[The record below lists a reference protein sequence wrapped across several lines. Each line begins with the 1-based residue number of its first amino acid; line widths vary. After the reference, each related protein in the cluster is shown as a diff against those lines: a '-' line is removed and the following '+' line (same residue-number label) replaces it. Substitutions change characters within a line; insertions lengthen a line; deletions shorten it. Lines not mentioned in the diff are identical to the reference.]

1 MNKYYENHLDRLPLE
16 LIYYIEDIIESDKKY
31 RKKRLDEF
39 CKQHTFL
46 TK

>member
-1 MNKYYENHLDRLPLE
+1 MKYFTNHLDRLPLE

-31 RKKRLDEF
+31 RKSRLEEF
-39 CKQHTFL
+39 CKQYVFL